1 MITSLDVEKF
11 FDKIQHQV
19 MIKILQKFGI
29 EGTYVSQHNKEHI

>member
-29 EGTYVSQHNKEHI
+29 EGTYISQHNKEHI